1 MLCAVELREV
11 DGETLC
17 AEPERGAVCEA
28 VVVLDTDNGA
38 RALPLDGAE
47 DASQKGIPI
56 TTGMAAG
63 EVAQPSR
70 LGDTVR

>member
-1 MLCAVELREV
+1 MINAMVRE
-11 DGETLC
+11 DKGK
-17 AEPERGAVCEA
+17 ACEA
-28 VVVLDTDNGA
+28 VVVLNTDNGA

-47 DASQKGIPI
+47 DASQKGIPN